1 MQGTLGLKMSE
12 QEIQQYMEGLIKNEP
27 KAWHHLE
34 GQCFEEWKHLTQDLG
49 RLNEALVKAQQEVE
63 RLKQTGLQM
72 QGQRAAY
79 MQLLI
84 NAEEGRRN
92 AAEPKLE
99 LVDAKK

>member
-1 MQGTLGLKMSE
+1 MQGDLGLNLKMSE
-12 QEIQQYMEGLIKNEP
+12 QEVQQYMEGLLQKSDLAGMES
-27 KAWHHLE
+27 
-34 GQCFEEWKHLTQDLG
+34 QCLYEWKRLTQDLG
-49 RLNEALVKAQQEVE
+49 KLNEALVKAQQEVE